1 MINEAHAADKMN
13 NKTLISILVLVI
25 GATAPGA
32 GAPMLGLLR
41 DGFALM
47 GIEGKVST
55 LKGGDQSEYI
65 KFEQDEVWL
74 FKLASDVNDYRG
86 LVKAGTKLQ
95 LLPSTALEKML
106 ADVAEHPD
114 GTYRLWGRITKYKG
128 ANYIFP
134 SYFLPV
140 VEMLPVEPE
149 EPIEPNEPEEPE
161 VRKETPEPNEPE
173 EAEVQKEPEEP
184 NEPPEQQTKPTKPT
198 SADEEA
204 LRRALA
210 DPNGVLAIP
219 KEVLDKL
226 KSRKVIVPRKITPRP
241 KPQEKDQKDAPPAK
255 KTEKEP
261 EKDGEK
267 DSSEPD
273 KADMKPEGEDKKNSA
288 AAKDVEEKAAPAGR
302 PAMNLDSM
310 LADRTAVLLKQDDS
324 RLAFVLDA
332 LGLSVQE
339 VSLRLL
345 PCEVLELTEAR
356 QIAELNQPLFKI
368 AGIKTKYKGK
378 EYLLLQKATR
388 AYGYGNFG
396 R

>member
-1 MINEAHAADKMN
+1 MN
-13 NKTLISILVLVI
+13 NKPPTLILVLFVSI
-25 GATAPGA
+25 SALGA
-32 GAPMLGLLR
+32 GTGGQGLLR
-41 DGFALM
+41 DGFALT
-47 GIEGKVST
+47 GIEGKFST
-55 LKGGDQSEYI
+55 LKGGGESEYI

-86 LVKAGTKLQ
+86 LVTGGTKLQ
-95 LLPSTALEKML
+95 LLPSRALEKML

-128 ANYIFP
+128 ANYIFAE
-134 SYFLPV
+134 YFLPV

-161 VRKETPEPNEPE
+161 VRKESAEPNEPE
-173 EAEVQKEPEEP
+173 EAEVEKEPEEP

-210 DPNGVLAIP
+210 DPNGVLEIP
-219 KEVLDKL
+219 KEILDKL
-226 KSRKVIVPRKITPRP
+226 NSRKVILPRKITPRL
-241 KPQEKDQKDAPPAK
+241 KPQEKNQKDAPPAK
-255 KTEKEP
+255 KPEKER

-273 KADMKPEGEDKKNSA
+273 KVDIKPEGEDKKNSA
-288 AAKDVEEKAAPAGR
+288 AAKDLVEKAAPARR
-302 PAMNLDSM
+302 PAMKLDSM
-310 LADRTAVLLKQDDS
+310 LADRTAVLLKQDNG

-356 QIAELNQPLFKI
+356 QIAELNRPLFKI
-368 AGIKTKYKGK
+368 AGIKTEYKSK

-388 AYGYGNFG
+388 AYGHGNFG

>member
-1 MINEAHAADKMN
+1 MINGTHIADKMN
-13 NKTLISILVLVI
+13 NKPPTLILVLFVGI
-25 GATAPGA
+25 SALGA
-32 GAPMLGLLR
+32 GTGGQGLLR

-55 LKGGDQSEYI
+55 LKGGGQSEYI

-74 FKLASDVNDYRG
+74 FELASDVNDYRG

-95 LLPSTALEKML
+95 LLPSTALEKIV
-106 ADVAEHPD
+106 ADVGEHPD
-114 GTYRLWGRITKYKG
+114 GLYRLWGRITKYKG

-134 SYFLPV
+134 DYFLPV
-140 VEMLPVEPE
+140 VEMLPAEPE
-149 EPIEPNEPEEPE
+149 EAVEPNEPEEPE
-161 VRKETPEPNEPE
+161 VRKEGPEPNEPE

-184 NEPPEQQTKPTKPT
+184 NEPPEQQTKLTP
-198 SADEEA
+198 AEEA
-204 LRRALA
+204 ELRRALA
-210 DPNGVLAIP
+210 DPNGVLEIP
-219 KEVLDKL
+219 KEVLDML

-255 KTEKEP
+255 EPEKKP
-261 EKDGEK
+261 EKDGKEDSPSAKKIEK
-267 DSSEPD
+267 KPD
-273 KADMKPEGEDKKNSA
+273 KKPEPVKRSA
-288 AAKDVEEKAAPAGR
+288 MK
-302 PAMNLDSM
+302 LDSM
-310 LADRTAVLLKQDDS
+310 LADRTAVLVKQDNG

-332 LGLSVQE
+332 LGLSIQE

-356 QIAELNQPLFKI
+356 QIAELNRPRFKI

-388 AYGYGNFG
+388 TCSHGNFG

>member
-1 MINEAHAADKMN
+1 MN
-13 NKTLISILVLVI
+13 NKPPTLILVLFVSI
-25 GATAPGA
+25 SALGADTG
-32 GAPMLGLLR
+32 GQGLLR

-55 LKGGDQSEYI
+55 LKGGGQSEYI

-74 FKLASDVNDYRG
+74 FELASDVNDYRG

-95 LLPSTALEKML
+95 LLPSTALEKIV
-106 ADVAEHPD
+106 ADVGEHPD
-114 GTYRLWGRITKYKG
+114 GLYRLWGRITKYKG

-134 SYFLPV
+134 DYFLPV
-140 VEMLPVEPE
+140 VEMLPAEPE
-149 EPIEPNEPEEPE
+149 EAVEPNEPEEPE
-161 VRKETPEPNEPE
+161 VRKEGPEPNEPE

-184 NEPPEQQTKPTKPT
+184 NEPAEQQTKPAKPT
-198 SADEEA
+198 RAEEA
-204 LRRALA
+204 ELLRALA
-210 DPNGVLAIP
+210 DPNGVLEIP
-219 KEVLDKL
+219 KEVLDML

-255 KTEKEP
+255 EPEKKP
-261 EKDGEK
+261 EKDGKEDSPPAKKIEK
-267 DSSEPD
+267 KPD
-273 KADMKPEGEDKKNSA
+273 KKPEPVKRS
-288 AAKDVEEKAAPAGR
+288 
-302 PAMNLDSM
+302 AMNLDSM
-310 LADRTAVLLKQDDS
+310 LADRTAILLKQDNG
-324 RLAFVLDA
+324 RLVFVLDA
-332 LGLSVQE
+332 LGLSIQE

-356 QIAELNQPLFKI
+356 QIAELNRPRFKI

-388 AYGYGNFG
+388 TCSHGNFG

>member
-1 MINEAHAADKMN
+1 MN
-13 NKTLISILVLVI
+13 NKPLISILVLVI

-41 DGFALM
+41 EGFALA

-55 LKGGDQSEYI
+55 LKGGGQSEYI

-74 FKLASDVNDYRG
+74 FELASDVNDYRG

-95 LLPSTALEKML
+95 LLPSTALEKIVG
-106 ADVAEHPD
+106 DVGEHPD
-114 GTYRLWGRITKYKG
+114 GLYRLWGRITKYKG

-134 SYFLPV
+134 DYFLAV
-140 VEMLPVEPE
+140 VEMLPAEPE
-149 EPIEPNEPEEPE
+149 EAVEPNEPEEPE
-161 VRKETPEPNEPE
+161 VRKEGPEPNEPE

-184 NEPPEQQTKPTKPT
+184 NEPLEQQTKLTP
-198 SADEEA
+198 AEEA
-204 LRRALA
+204 ELQRALA
-210 DPNGVLAIP
+210 DPNGVLEIP

-226 KSRKVIVPRKITPRP
+226 KSKKIIVPRKITPRL

-255 KTEKEP
+255 GPEKKP
-261 EKDGEK
+261 EKDGKE
-267 DSSEPD
+267 DSPPA
-273 KADMKPEGEDKKNSA
+273 KKIIKKPEKKPEP
-288 AAKDVEEKAAPAGR
+288 AKR
-302 PAMNLDSM
+302 PAMKLDSM

-324 RLAFVLDA
+324 RLVFVLDA

-356 QIAELNQPLFKI
+356 QIAELNRPRFKI

-388 AYGYGNFG
+388 TYSHGNFG